1 MEVVD
6 GVVDDVDDSVDDVD
20 DVDDVELSE
29 ELRAIGEIDIDS
41 KIGSVFVCEVIEEGR
56 ANDNDFEVTDAVCE
70 IIEKGETCDDFG
82 ILDDDNDDK
91 LVVGSETEC
100 EILEKGET
108 FDDC

>member
-1 MEVVD
+1 M
-6 GVVDDVDDSVDDVD
+6 
-20 DVDDVELSE
+20 
-29 ELRAIGEIDIDS
+29 
-41 KIGSVFVCEVIEEGR
+41 
-56 ANDNDFEVTDAVCE
+56 TDAVCE

-108 FDDC
+108 FDDCWIREDDIDDDEKYEIT